1 MNSETLNE
9 LLAGAEVSALK
20 RTCDLIMFS
29 LSCADGKI
37 LCLHATC
44 FVRMSLPDGV
54 TIACSC
60 DLYERGKNNKKGR
73 FRWDQPMATLFD
85 ESIVQEEHRI
95 LHQKIKQ
102 VRFERNRLEL
112 YLENGILIEFVP
124 DSVSSEY
131 DPYKENYR
139 LFAKGGEDFLVV

>member
-1 MNSETLNE
+1 
-9 LLAGAEVSALK
+9 
-20 RTCDLIMFS
+20 
-29 LSCADGKI
+29 
-37 LCLHATC
+37 
-44 FVRMSLPDGV
+44 
-54 TIACSC
+54 
-60 DLYERGKNNKKGR
+60 
-73 FRWDQPMATLFD
+73 MATLFD

-95 LHQKIKQ
+95 LHQKIRQ

-112 YLENGILIEFVP
+112 YLANGILIEFVP